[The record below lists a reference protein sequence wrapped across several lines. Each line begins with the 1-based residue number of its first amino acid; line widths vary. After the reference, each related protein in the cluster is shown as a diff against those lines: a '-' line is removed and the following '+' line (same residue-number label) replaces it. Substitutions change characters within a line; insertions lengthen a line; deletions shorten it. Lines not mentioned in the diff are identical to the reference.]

1 MREVP
6 THKQVKDV
14 CDRLDGAFQ
23 SGNDDRMLEVID
35 EAVYMIRALI
45 ETDDTR
51 MLTYSAPQFSG
62 LLMRLSATR
71 SA

>member
-6 THKQVKDV
+6 THDEAKDV
-14 CDRLDGAFQ
+14 CERLDAAFQ

-45 ETDDTR
+45 ETDDSR
-51 MLTYSAPQFSG
+51 MLTYSAPQFSA
-62 LLMRLSATR
+62 LLLRLSATR